1 MFEFVMKN
9 KVAELRKKAGLTQT
23 ELGFLS
29 GLSQNS
35 ISSLEIGQYSPRAFN
50 ALKICSALGCKFE
63 DCFYLELEDVKVS
76 NK

>member
-9 KVAELRKKAGLTQT
+9 RVQELRKASGLTQT
-23 ELGFLS
+23 ELGFLC

-35 ISSLEIGQYSPRAFN
+35 ISSLEIGQYSPTAFN
-50 ALKICSALGCKFE
+50 ALKICQALGCKFE
-63 DCFYLELEDVKVS
+63 ECFYLDLE